1 MPPGVPTQSEIAKA
15 LPSIAASLAGRYY
28 FGGIGGGLLGL
39 GLYAVFVK
47 PVLFPPA
54 PR

>member
-1 MPPGVPTQSEIAKA
+1 MPPGAPTQSEIAKA

-47 PVLFPPA
+47 PLFPSA

>member
-47 PVLFPPA
+47 PLFPSA